1 MIAQIR
7 GQLIQK
13 NPGSIIIETNGVGFQ
28 VYISLQ
34 TFYDL
39 PEIDQPVQVYTY
51 THLRED
57 ALQLYGFSTPLE
69 KELFQILLSVSG
81 IGPKLALNILS
92 GISAS
97 LLLKSLS
104 NGDLRRLISI
114 PGVGR
119 KMAER
124 MILDLREKVVKLE
137 SRVAP
142 LPGYKKLPEQLAED
156 VVSALINLGYK
167 KGEAEQAVKKVLAEN
182 SEKKLEEVL
191 KDSLK
196 ILAKS
201 GSL

>member
-7 GQLIQK
+7 GQLIEK

-28 VYISLQ
+28 VFISLH

-39 PEIDQPVQVYTY
+39 PEIDQPVRIYTY
-51 THLRED
+51 THVRED
-57 ALQLYGFSTPLE
+57 ALQLYGFSTLLE
-69 KELFQILLSVSG
+69 RELFQILLSVSG

-97 LLLKSLS
+97 VLLKSLS
-104 NGDLRRLISI
+104 MGDSNRLLSI

-124 MILDLREKVVKLE
+124 MILDLREKVAKLE
-137 SRVAP
+137 LRPALLPSRNRVP
-142 LPGYKKLPEQLAED
+142 DQISED

-167 KGEAEQAVKKVLAEN
+167 KNEAEQAVKKVLAGKE
-182 SEKKLEEVL
+182 EKKLEEVL
-191 KDSLK
+191 KDSLQ
-196 ILAKS
+196 ILSK
-201 GSL
+201 GRQL